1 MMKETAFLFI
11 IFSFFISSCDMKK
24 METNLKE
31 NSRLQWVNLH
41 MDVVMKSDTTSYYY
55 YGQISQNDIDQLQ
68 NQPKKGMFT
77 LRNIRY
83 FNTENQLEIYEDN
96 NYAGKM
102 LFNYKDVS
110 WVELLKK
117 DPILI
122 FDSLQLGRTSQKFLS
137 LKRNSEN
144 KN

>member
-1 MMKETAFLFI
+1 MKKFAFLLT
-11 IFSFFISSCDMKK
+11 IFSFFITSCDLKK
-24 METNLKE
+24 TETISKE
-31 NSRLQWVNLH
+31 KDRLQWVNLH
-41 MDVVMKSDTTSYYY
+41 MDVVMKHDTTSYYY

-83 FNTENQLEIYEDN
+83 FNTDDQLEIYEDA
-96 NYAGKM
+96 NYTGKM

-110 WVELLKK
+110 WVEILKK

-122 FDSLQLGRTSQKFLS
+122 FDSLQLGDTSHKFLN
-137 LKRNSEN
+137 LKRNSKN